1 MVSLRHLVRFFG
13 VGLRLG
19 LALAFGL
26 ALAAALRGVLER
38 SIETGGSS
46 IRDYVT
52 PDGSDGGFQEERRV
66 YARKGEPCATCGTEI
81 RRIVVGQRGTHLC
94 TRCQRPAAVR
104 G

>member
-1 MVSLRHLVRFFG
+1 LCE
-13 VGLRLG
+13 
-19 LALAFGL
+19 
-26 ALAAALRGVLER
+26 VLER

-66 YARKGEPCATCGTEI
+66 YARKGEPCGTCGDI
-81 RRIVVGQRGTHLC
+81 VRRIVVGARGTHFC
-94 TRCQRPAAVR
+94 ASCQ